1 MANSNASTSEQ
12 AENTSGDD
20 VDTAEMTVE
29 QRQEKADSIVKDHIL
44 LGAAAG
50 VMPSPGFDLVAG
62 FGVQMA
68 MLARLSKLY
77 DVPYSKNVAKGV
89 VMSLLASLGGLG
101 AAGVIGIS
109 AIKLIPFVG
118 SAVGMISMPITMGAL
133 TYALGKVFS
142 EHFASGGTFLDFNP
156 KSWTSYF
163 KSVFERGKDVA
174 VAAAAKVTSTTD
186 KVAA

>member
-1 MANSNASTSEQ
+1 MATSRASKTAPVEDTTSDD
-12 AENTSGDD
+12 AEA
-20 VDTAEMTVE
+20 VEMTAE
-29 QRQEKADSIVKDHIL
+29 QRQEKADSIIKDHIL
-44 LGAAAG
+44 LSAAAG
-50 VMPSPGFDLVAG
+50 VVPSPGFDLVAG

-77 DVPYSKNVAKGV
+77 GVPYSKNVAKGS

-109 AIKLIPFVG
+109 AIKTIPFVG
-118 SAVGMISMPITMGAL
+118 SAIGMISMPITMGAL

-156 KSWTSYF
+156 KSWTGYF
-163 KSVFERGKDVA
+163 KSAFERGKDVA
-174 VAAAAKVTSTTD
+174 ATATAKVKNRTE
-186 KVAA
+186 KEAA